1 MTNIIT
7 RPAWK
12 VSDEYIRLRWIMFFI
27 GEYFA
32 INIFSMIKKYKHFTD
47 NFWMSM
53 SEYLY
58 FWRISGENVIL
69 PLIPAIVSCNWN
81 KWINGKLT
89 LVWWSLLLFMFL
101 IVSHFLSCLGF
112 TAILGSYQ
120 NILQFWARNAKW
132 IPNIF
137 LPPELW

>member
-32 INIFSMIKKYKHFTD
+32 IKHIFNDKKYKHFTD

-81 KWINGKLT
+81 K
-89 LVWWSLLLFMFL
+89 
-101 IVSHFLSCLGF
+101 
-112 TAILGSYQ
+112 
-120 NILQFWARNAKW
+120 
-132 IPNIF
+132 
-137 LPPELW
+137 